1 MASSKKLSILVGVLL
16 VLATLSAAASLAYAD
31 DGDVEI
37 AVPERPEQQY
47 PNLGSSLNQLIASVE
62 AGQATGKAA
71 DNAPVHSA
79 EEVAV
84 TIYLSGVTDG
94 VVASLEEHGVSPRN
108 VGDGYIEA
116 YLPVALLGPVS
127 ELPGVIRVRE
137 IAPAR
142 PVRTNQR
149 VRGQG
154 PLVHGSIAWNRAGYG
169 GLGIKVGVIDSAYG
183 FDGFQELTG
192 TELPSAVEA
201 RCYTEVGRFTRDL
214 RDCTHRQ
221 LGSNHGTLV
230 AEAVMDIAP
239 DSSLYIATPR
249 SNGDVRNAVDWM
261 TSEGV
266 SVIAYPL
273 GDYFDGPGD
282 GTSPFGDSPLNTVDR
297 AVDAGAVWLSAAGN
311 EALSTW
317 LGPYSA
323 ITEDGI
329 TLLTFEGDDITNG
342 MILSK
347 GDFIIAELRWDDDW
361 AGASRDLNLLIW
373 DFASSE
379 FGASSFDLQTG
390 RPGQVPHERLWYS
403 VPADGLY
410 AVVVGH
416 DNGSVPDWV
425 HLTVTGPVVLEHY
438 TGSSIINPAES
449 ANPGMLAV
457 GAAPWYDVY
466 EIEWYSSQGPTLDGR
481 VKPDIVGADCGSGAL
496 EEPEWRGFCGTSQAT
511 PHLAGLAALVRQ
523 RFPDMTPAE
532 VAAYLKEH
540 AEQRE
545 EPDPNNTWGHG
556 FAVLPISAVT
566 TGATPGSPAI
576 TGIAPA
582 TDSLTVLW
590 DAPAQTGGAAVTAY
604 DLRYIH
610 ASADETVDANWT
622 LVDLVWDGDF
632 SRFHY
637 QITDLAAGTRYDVQV
652 RAVNANGAGP
662 WSATASGTPAQWQ
675 AARSFSAA
683 SVGPGAEVVVTVTA
697 AGYGL
702 AGQVV
707 ETLPD
712 GFGYVSNS
720 LPGAVDRAGQVIT
733 FTLLGDTS
741 FTYTVTAPDA
751 AGSYSF
757 NGILR
762 NLEDE
767 LIPVGGSSIVTV
779 GGPPSVELAGSGALV
794 RINAPILVTVTFSE
808 PVSGFTIDDITVS
821 NGAVSNLA
829 GSDGDTVYTFD
840 VTPNAIGRVT
850 VGIPGGAA
858 TDGGGNG
865 NTPSSQLSLGI
876 TYDDDGDG
884 QISKNEAIGAVR
896 EYFSGNLTK
905 EQTIAV
911 IRLYFVS
918 G

>member
-1 MASSKKLSILVGVLL
+1 MAS
-16 VLATLSAAASLAYAD
+16 
-31 DGDVEI
+31 
-37 AVPERPEQQY
+37 Q
-47 PNLGSSLNQLIASVE
+47 
-62 AGQATGKAA
+62 
-71 DNAPVHSA
+71 
-79 EEVAV
+79 
-84 TIYLSGVTDG
+84 
-94 VVASLEEHGVSPRN
+94 
-108 VGDGYIEA
+108 
-116 YLPVALLGPVS
+116 
-127 ELPGVIRVRE
+127 
-137 IAPAR
+137 
-142 PVRTNQR
+142 
-149 VRGQG
+149 
-154 PLVHGSIAWNRAGYG
+154 
-169 GLGIKVGVIDSAYG
+169 
-183 FDGFQELTG
+183 
-192 TELPSAVEA
+192 
-201 RCYTEVGRFTRDL
+201 
-214 RDCTHRQ
+214 
-221 LGSNHGTLV
+221 
-230 AEAVMDIAP
+230 
-239 DSSLYIATPR
+239 
-249 SNGDVRNAVDWM
+249 
-261 TSEGV
+261 GV
-266 SVIAYPL
+266 SVIAYSVTN
-273 GDYFDGPGD
+273 GFYGPGD
-282 GTSPFGDSPLNTVDR
+282 GTSPFGDSILHTVDR
-297 AVDAGAVWLSAAGN
+297 AVASDIVWVTGAGN
-311 EALSTW
+311 DARRHW
-317 LGPYSA
+317 AGPYSA
-323 ITEDGI
+323 YVGEHATYHQYEDGDI
-329 TLLTFEGDDITNG
+329 SNEFLLSEGDDIQVQ
-342 MILSK
+342 
-347 GDFIIAELRWDDDW
+347 LRWDDTW
-361 AGASRDLNLLIW
+361 AGASRDLNLLLW
-373 DFASSE
+373 DFTAGEYAEHSLD
-379 FGASSFDLQTG
+379 GQAG
-390 RPGQVPHERLWYS
+390 RQGQVPFEWFRYRAS
-403 VPADGLY
+403 TAGRY
-410 AVVVGH
+410 AVVITHAGGGAPEWLQLVVWGVTSIEH
-416 DNGSVPDWV
+416 HTEAGSVF
-425 HLTVTGPVVLEHY
+425 G
-438 TGSSIINPAES
+438 PAES

-457 GAAPWYDVY
+457 GAAPWYDVH
-466 EIEWYSSQGPTLDGR
+466 EIEGYSSRGPTRDGR
-481 VKPDIVGADCGSGAL
+481 IKPDVIGASCGATAL
-496 EEPEWRGFCGTSQAT
+496 DEPEWRGFCGTSQAA
-511 PHLAGLAALVRQ
+511 PHLAGMAALVRQ
-523 RFPDMTPAE
+523 RFPDMTPAG
-532 VAAYLKEH
+532 VADYLKAH

-604 DLRYIH
+604 DLRYIR

-697 AGYGL
+697 AGYGV

-767 LIPVGGSSIVTV
+767 LIPVGGASIVTV